1 MAAKPFT
8 VAGVTYP
15 SQYAYRISPAYLKG
29 QPTRAARIAFAKAER
44 ALQKLTAPQRT
55 ARSKAL
61 EVVSLVRRDKFSLSE
76 ALKVVGTSRET
87 VKKYAPGA
95 LEKREGRYVVT
106 SADVIPRKMRFV
118 TEEGIQSGFV
128 GNSGDA
134 STLGRY
140 FAEVKHFKETG
151 DASGLKEFEGKTV
164 TINGQKVKLI
174 TDPEALR
181 TLAAAGE
188 LEFDDLYDLV

>member
-1 MAAKPFT
+1 MAGKLFT
-8 VAGVTYP
+8 VAGITYP
-15 SQYAYRISPAYLKG
+15 SQYAYKKSLASRGGFPSVSA
-29 QPTRAARIAFAKAER
+29 RAAFVNIER
-44 ALQKLTAPQRT
+44 SLQKLTGPQRT
-55 ARSKAL
+55 ARNKAL

-128 GNSGDA
+128 SNSRDA

-151 DASGLKEFEGKTV
+151 DASGLKEFEGRAV
-164 TINGQKVKLI
+164 TINGQRVKLI

-188 LEFDDLYDLV
+188 LDFDELYDLL